1 VLEVADDGSGME
13 EETVVRMFDPFF
25 STKFVGRGLG
35 LAIVSG
41 IVRTCR
47 GAILVASEAG
57 QGTTIQVL
65 LPALHGD
72 E

>member
-1 VLEVADDGSGME
+1 ML
-13 EETVVRMFDPFF
+13 DPFF

-47 GAILVASEAG
+47 GAILVNSEPG
-57 QGTTIQVL
+57 SGTTVQVL
-65 LPALHGD
+65 IPAVQGD